1 MSLIF
6 STLLDAVLSKVLPR
20 FGVPKEVTDT
30 AKQVRDDS
38 YDSLVKNTRVE
49 PFCILDS
56 TLVDLPYTETLL
68 HVSLNILTGYYLQA
82 VSLLNHGNGIP
93 PITML
98 RRLSPEG
105 GLRMMNSEQFSTA
118 MDSFY
123 TRSLVTESYKGNQ
136 SKQKIVKSPYVLPAT
151 APVKDDVEFT
161 IHPDIAA
168 AIAEAN
174 SNSPYRTTES
184 VTPEEGTA
192 TFKNVNMVEVKKSN
206 LIVGKMLTIE
216 FNTGEDKKS
225 IPINVSV
232 RYDITETPPALLV
245 KHLAQGSPDSSFT
258 TRLRKLRAG
267 KIKFWSEFVFATD
280 LLDEQRKLMLMDKNN
295 LLSNIIKRR
304 GMNQINAATGG
315 GRNYGVS
322 SNCMIISTTTLQ
334 QAERILK
341 GDLTTPR
348 VRDAMFKTMSLLLLI
363 VVDKEY
369 ERFTFYF
376 RNKPNPTTVSAKVL
390 KSGLGGDKEDNL
402 EALAKALAGNK
413 SVTF

>member
-1 MSLIF
+1 MSLVI
-6 STLLDAVLSKVLPR
+6 STLFDAVLSKVLPR

-93 PITML
+93 PIKML

-105 GLRMMNSEQFSTA
+105 SLKMFSEEKMQLGIANRRANSLTTEDRTSRGGGRPYNKSKQSGSADKSQMMESSK
-118 MDSFY
+118 DSP
-123 TRSLVTESYKGNQ
+123 TRSPEVDKEIIPNTEENTGVGK
-136 SKQKIVKSPYVLPAT
+136 
-151 APVKDDVEFT
+151 
-161 IHPDIAA
+161 
-168 AIAEAN
+168 
-174 SNSPYRTTES
+174 
-184 VTPEEGTA
+184 
-192 TFKNVNMVEVKKSN
+192 VNIMEVKKSN
-206 LIVGKMLTIE
+206 LLVGKTLTID
-216 FNTGEDKKS
+216 FNTGDGKA
-225 IPINVSV
+225 IPITVGI
-232 RYDITETPPALLV
+232 RYDITETPPPLLIR
-245 KHLAQGSPDSSFT
+245 HIAQGSPDSDFS

-280 LLDEQRKLMLMDKNN
+280 LLDDQRKLMLMDKNN

-304 GMNQINAATGG
+304 GAAQIGAATGG

-322 SNCMIISTTTLQ
+322 SNCMIVSTTTMR
-334 QAERILK
+334 QAEAVMK
-341 GDLTTPR
+341 GDLSNSR
-348 VRDAMFKTMSLLLLI
+348 VVESIFSTMSLLVLI

-376 RNKPNPTTVSAKVL
+376 RNKPIPTTVSAKVL
-390 KSGLGGDKEDNL
+390 KSGMGGDKEDSL

-413 SVTF
+413 QVSF